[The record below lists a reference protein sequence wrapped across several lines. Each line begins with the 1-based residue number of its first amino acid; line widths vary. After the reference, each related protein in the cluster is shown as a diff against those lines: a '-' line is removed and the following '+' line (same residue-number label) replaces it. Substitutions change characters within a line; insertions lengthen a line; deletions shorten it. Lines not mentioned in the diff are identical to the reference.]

1 MSQKL
6 KAIYENGV
14 LKPLE
19 TLTGIANQQILD
31 ITIDNTIPNG
41 EIVQLG
47 GILQNHPLDNL
58 EESIKELR
66 QKSWDHIT
74 KEIDNE

>member
-6 KAIYENGV
+6 KAIYDNGV

-19 TLTGIANQQILD
+19 ALTGISNQQILD
-31 ITIDNTIPNG
+31 ITIDNTISNG
-41 EIVQLG
+41 EVVQLG
-47 GILQNHPLDNL
+47 GTLQDHPLDNL
-58 EESIKELR
+58 EKSIKELR
-66 QKSWDHIT
+66 QNSWDHIA